1 MLRLNFL
8 DKFRALTLRLS
19 NIKMKYILLLFC
31 SIQIFILSAQISP
44 DKIDIVRDQWGVAHI
59 YAEKDA
65 EVAYGLAWAH
75 AEDDFKTIQSTLLA
89 GKLMAGRQFGKDG
102 AGIDFFTQF
111 IGAPDVVKEKK
122 DELSPEFLALL
133 DGYIQGIN
141 SYASHHKEE
150 VLNRKLFPI
159 TADDMLTAFVLS
171 LSAMSGA
178 DKIVGE
184 IVANKSF
191 NNPYVGIGSNGIAIS
206 ETKTTTSESF
216 LAVNSH
222 QPFEGPASWYEV
234 HLNSEEGW
242 NMLGSLFPGS
252 PTIFHGVNENLGW
265 AHTVNHPDKMDVY
278 QLRMHPDK
286 KKHYYFDGEI
296 LALEKR
302 KAKLKVKI
310 LGIPIPISK
319 TYYQSIYGPT
329 LKNDNGYFS
338 LNFAANQNLKAIQQW
353 YEMTKTKNLP
363 EFKRVVSQLY
373 LPDFNIVYADK
384 DHHIFYISNAKLP
397 IRNPIY
403 NWKNVLPGDT
413 SATQWTTYHTF
424 DELPQYTDPKAGY
437 LFNMN
442 NTPFNATAY
451 EENLDSLEF
460 PIEMGFSLTDNNR
473 SIRFQNLMS
482 QEEKLSYE
490 NFKRIKFDIQFPD
503 QFQFKENVNIIFE
516 LNPSDYPDIENY
528 LKILQDWDRRAEKES
543 IGAGLMK
550 VLINNA
556 KGKEI
561 DKATAVEI
569 VKISQAQLIAEFGT
583 IKVPFSKLQVH
594 KRGDKE
600 MSIDGLPDV
609 IAPMYTK
616 KMGEGLKE
624 KTYVGESY
632 ILLARFGEG
641 LPKLESIMPYGASSK
656 SESPHYTDQMEMF
669 VNKELKPMTLDK
681 EEIYEN
687 ATRIYH
693 PQVE

>member
-1 MLRLNFL
+1 
-8 DKFRALTLRLS
+8 
-19 NIKMKYILLLFC
+19 MKYILLLFC
-31 SIQIFILSAQISP
+31 GIQFFTLSAQISP

-59 YAEKDA
+59 YAEKDS

-75 AEDDFKTIQSTLLA
+75 SEDDFKTIQSTLLA

-141 SYASHHKEE
+141 SYAEHHKDE
-150 VLNRKLFPI
+150 VLNRKLFPV
-159 TADDMLTAFVLS
+159 TDDDMLTAFVLS

-178 DKIVGE
+178 DKIVGD
-184 IVANKSF
+184 IVTNQSF

-206 ETKTTTSESF
+206 KNKTTTGESF

-286 KKHYYFDGEI
+286 KEHYYFDGKVLE
-296 LALEKR
+296 LEKR

-310 LGIPIPISK
+310 LGIPIPLSK
-319 TYYQSIYGPT
+319 TYYQSVYGPT

-338 LNFAANQNLKAIQQW
+338 LSFAANQNLKAIQQW
-353 YEMTKTKNLP
+353 YEMTKTKNLQ
-363 EFKRVVSQLY
+363 EFKGVVSQLY

-384 DHHIFYISNAKLP
+384 DHHIFYVSNAQLP
-397 IRNPIY
+397 VRDPNF

-413 SATQWTTYHTF
+413 SATQWDNHHAF

-442 NTPFNATAY
+442 NTPFNATAF
-451 EENLDSLEF
+451 EENLDSLDF
-460 PIEMGFSLTDNNR
+460 PAEMGFSLKDNNR
-473 SIRFQNLMS
+473 SIRFQNLIS
-482 QEEKLSYE
+482 QEDKLSYE
-490 NFKRIKFDIQFPD
+490 DFKRIKFDIQYPE
-503 QFQFKENVNIIFE
+503 QFQFEEEVNIIFE
-516 LNPSDYPDIENY
+516 LKPKDYPEIEDY
-528 LKILQDWDRRAEKES
+528 LNILQNWDRKTENES

-569 VKISQAQLIAEFGT
+569 VKISQSQLIAEFGT
-583 IKVPFSKLQVH
+583 IKVPLSELQVH

-600 MSIDGLPDV
+600 MPIDGLPDV

-624 KTYVGESY
+624 QTYVGESY

-681 EEIYEN
+681 EEIYKN
-687 ATRIYH
+687 AKRIYH
-693 PQVE
+693 PMLE

>member
-1 MLRLNFL
+1 
-8 DKFRALTLRLS
+8 
-19 NIKMKYILLLFC
+19 MKYILLLFSFFNC
-31 SIQIFILSAQISP
+31 FQIFAQISAE
-44 DKIDIVRDQWGVAHI
+44 KIDIVRDKWGVAHI
-59 YAEKDA
+59 YAETDA

-75 AEDDFKTIQSTLLA
+75 AEDDFKTIQSTLIA

-111 IGAPDVVKEKK
+111 IGAPNVVKEKK

-133 DGYIQGIN
+133 NGYIQGIN
-141 SYASHHKEE
+141 SYALHHKRE
-150 VLNRKLFPI
+150 VLHRKLFPV

-171 LSAMSGA
+171 LSAMSGG
-178 DKIVGE
+178 DKIVGD
-184 IVANKSF
+184 IVADKQF
-191 NNPYVGIGSNGIAIS
+191 NNPYKGIGSNGIAIRKS
-206 ETKTTTSESF
+206 KTTTRESF

-265 AHTVNHPDKMDVY
+265 AHTVNHPDKMDIY

-286 KKHYYFDGEI
+286 KEHYYFDGEI

-319 TYYQSIYGPT
+319 TYYESVYGPT
-329 LKNDNGYFS
+329 LKNDHGFFA
-338 LNFAANQNLKAIQQW
+338 LTFAANQDLKAIQQW
-353 YEMTKTKNLP
+353 YEMTKTKDLE
-363 EFKRVVSQLY
+363 EFKSVVSQLY
-373 LPDFNIVYADK
+373 LPDFNIIYTDK
-384 DHHIFYISNAKLP
+384 DHHIFYVSNAKLP
-397 IRNPIY
+397 VRNPVY
-403 NWKNVLPGDT
+403 NWRSVLPGDT
-413 SATQWTTYHTF
+413 SATLWSKYHSF
-424 DELPQYTDPKAGY
+424 EELPQYTDPKAGY

-451 EENLDSLEF
+451 DDNLDSLDF
-460 PIEMGFSLTDNNR
+460 PQEMGFSITDNNR

-482 QEEKLSYE
+482 KEEKLSYE
-490 NFKRIKFDIQFPD
+490 DFKRLKFDIQYPD
-503 QFQFKENVNIIFE
+503 EFQFKENVNIVFE
-516 LNPSDYPDIENY
+516 LKPENY
-528 LKILQDWDRRAEKES
+528 PEIQKSLEILQEWDRRAEKES

-550 VLINNA
+550 VLISNA

-561 DKATAVEI
+561 DRATAVEI
-569 VKISQAQLIAEFGT
+569 VKKSKAQLIDEFGT
-583 IKVPFSKLQVH
+583 IEVPLSKLQVH
-594 KRGDKE
+594 KRGEKE
-600 MSIDGLPDV
+600 MAIDGLPDI
-609 IAPMYTK
+609 IAPMYTQ
-616 KMGEGLKE
+616 KMGAGLKE

-641 LPKLESIMPYGASSK
+641 LPKLESILPYVASSK
-656 SESPHYTDQMEMF
+656 AESPHYTDQMEMF

-681 EEIYEN
+681 EEIYKN
-687 ATRIYH
+687 AAKIYH
-693 PQVE
+693 PQAE

>member
-1 MLRLNFL
+1 
-8 DKFRALTLRLS
+8 
-19 NIKMKYILLLFC
+19 MKNILLLLCLLNSFLV
-31 SIQIFILSAQISP
+31 FAQISP
-44 DKIDIVRDQWGVAHI
+44 DKIDIVRDKWGVAHI

-141 SYASHHKEE
+141 SYAHHHKKE
-150 VLNRKLFPI
+150 VLHRKLFPV
-159 TADDMLTAFVLS
+159 TEDDMLTAFVLS

-178 DKIVGE
+178 DKVLGD

-206 ETKTTTSESF
+206 KSKTTSGESF

-234 HLNSEEGW
+234 HLSSEEGW

-252 PTIFHGVNENLGW
+252 PTIFHGVNEDLGW
-265 AHTVNHPDKMDVY
+265 AHTVNHPDKMDIY

-286 KKHYYFDGEI
+286 KEHYYFDGEI

-319 TYYQSIYGPT
+319 TYYESVYGPT
-329 LKNDNGYFS
+329 LKNDHGFFA
-338 LNFAANQNLKAIQQW
+338 LTFAANQDLKAIQQW
-353 YEMTKTKNLP
+353 YEMTKTKNL
-363 EFKRVVSQLY
+363 EQFKSVVSQLY

-384 DHHIFYISNAKLP
+384 DHHIYYVSNAKLP
-397 IRNPIY
+397 VRNQAY
-403 NWKNVLPGDT
+403 NWRNVLPGDT
-413 SATQWTTYHTF
+413 SATLWSKYHSF
-424 DELPQYTDPKAGY
+424 EELPQYTDPKAGY

-451 EENLDSLEF
+451 DDNLDSLDF
-460 PIEMGFSLTDNNR
+460 PQEMGFSITDNNR

-482 QEEKLSYE
+482 KEEKLSYE
-490 NFKRIKFDIQFPD
+490 DFKRLKFDIQYPD
-503 QFQFKENVNIIFE
+503 EFQFKENVNIVFE
-516 LNPSDYPDIENY
+516 LKPENY
-528 LKILQDWDRRAEKES
+528 PEIQKSLEILQEWDRRAEKES

-550 VLINNA
+550 VLISNA

-561 DKATAVEI
+561 DRATAVEI
-569 VKISQAQLIAEFGT
+569 VKKSQAQLIDEFGT
-583 IKVPFSKLQVH
+583 IEVPLSKLQVH
-594 KRGDKE
+594 KRGKKE
-600 MSIDGLPDV
+600 MAIDGLPDV
-609 IAPMYTK
+609 IAPMYTI
-616 KMGEGLKE
+616 KMGVGLKE

-656 SESPHYTDQMEMF
+656 PESPHYTDQMEMF

-681 EEIYEN
+681 EEIYKN
-687 ATRIYH
+687 AAKVYH

>member
-1 MLRLNFL
+1 
-8 DKFRALTLRLS
+8 
-19 NIKMKYILLLFC
+19 MKYIFLLF
-31 SIQIFILSAQISP
+31 SFLSCLQLYAQISA
-44 DKIDIVRDQWGVAHI
+44 DKIDIVRDKWGVAHI
-59 YAEKDA
+59 YAETDA

-111 IGAPDVVKEKK
+111 IGAPEVVAEKK
-122 DELSPEFLALL
+122 NELSPEFLALL

-141 SYASHHKEE
+141 SYAEHHNKE
-150 VLNRKLFPI
+150 VLHRKLFPVS
-159 TADDMLTAFVLS
+159 DDDLLTAFVLS

-178 DKIVGE
+178 DKIVGD
-184 IVANKSF
+184 IVSNKSF

-206 ETKTTTSESF
+206 KSKTTTEESF

-242 NMLGSLFPGS
+242 NILGSLFPAS

-286 KKHYYFDGEI
+286 KEHYYFDGEV
-296 LALEKR
+296 LELEKR
-302 KAKLKVKI
+302 RAKLKVKI

-319 TYYQSIYGPT
+319 TYYETVYGPT

-338 LNFAANQNLKAIQQW
+338 LSFSANQDLKAIQQW
-353 YEMTKTKNLP
+353 YEMTKTKNLQ
-363 EFKRVVSQLY
+363 EFKSVVSQLY

-384 DHHIFYISNAKLP
+384 EHHIYYVSNAKLP
-397 IRNPIY
+397 IRDPYY

-413 SATQWTTYHTF
+413 SVTQWRNYHSF
-424 DELPQYTDPKAGY
+424 NELPQYTDPKAGY

-442 NTPFNATAY
+442 NSPFNATDYA
-451 EENLDSLEF
+451 ENLDSLDF
-460 PIEMGFSLTDNNR
+460 PAEMGFSITDNNR
-473 SIRFQNLMS
+473 SIRFQNLIS
-482 QEEKLSYE
+482 KERKLSYE
-490 NFKRIKFDIQFPD
+490 DFKRIKFDIQYPD
-503 QFQFKENVNIIFE
+503 EFQFKEDVNIVFE
-516 LNPSDYPDIENY
+516 LNPDKYPEIENY
-528 LKILQDWDRRAEKES
+528 LEILQEWDRSAEKES

-550 VLINNA
+550 VLISNA
-556 KGKEI
+556 EGKDI
-561 DKATAVEI
+561 DSTTAIEI
-569 VKISQAQLIAEFGT
+569 VKKSQSQLIAEFGT
-583 IKVPFSKLQVH
+583 IEVPLSELQIH
-594 KRGDKE
+594 KRGDTE
-600 MSIDGLPDV
+600 MTIDGLPDV
-609 IAPMYTK
+609 IAPMYTQK
-616 KMGEGLKE
+616 IGSGLKE

-641 LPKLESIMPYGASSK
+641 LPKLESIMPYGTSSK
-656 SESPHYTDQMEMF
+656 PESPHYTDQMEMF

-681 EEIYEN
+681 KEIYKN
-687 ATRIYH
+687 AAKIYH

>member
-1 MLRLNFL
+1 
-8 DKFRALTLRLS
+8 
-19 NIKMKYILLLFC
+19 MKYVFLFFFTL
-31 SIQIFILSAQISP
+31 IFFPLSAQISP

-59 YAEKDA
+59 YAGKDA

-111 IGAPDVVKEKK
+111 IGAPNVVKEKK

-141 SYASHHKEE
+141 SYALHHKEE
-150 VLNRKLFPI
+150 VLNRKLFPV

-178 DKIVGE
+178 DKIVGD
-184 IVANKSF
+184 IVANKKF
-191 NNPYVGIGSNGIAIS
+191 NNPYVGIGSNGIAIRKS
-206 ETKTTTSESF
+206 KTTTEESF

-265 AHTVNHPDKMDVY
+265 AHTVNHPDKMDLY

-286 KKHYYFDGEI
+286 KEHYYFDGEI
-296 LALEKR
+296 LELDKR

-310 LGIPIPISK
+310 LGIPIPLSK
-319 TYYQSIYGPT
+319 TYYQSVYGPT

-338 LNFAANQNLKAIQQW
+338 LSFAANQNLKAIQQW
-353 YEMTKTKNLP
+353 YEMTKTQNLE
-363 EFKRVVSQLY
+363 EFKSVVSQLY

-384 DHHIFYISNAKLP
+384 DHHIFYVSNAKLP
-397 IRNPIY
+397 IRNPKY
-403 NWKNVLPGDT
+403 DWKNVLPGDT
-413 SATQWTTYHTF
+413 SVTQWRNYHSF

-442 NTPFNATAY
+442 NSPFNATDYA
-451 EENLDSLEF
+451 ENLDSLDF
-460 PIEMGFSLTDNNR
+460 PAEMGFSLTDNNR
-473 SIRFQNLMS
+473 SIRFQTLMS
-482 QEEKLSYE
+482 KKEKLSYE
-490 NFKRIKFDIQFPD
+490 DFKRIKFDIQYPNE
-503 QFQFKENVNIIFE
+503 FQFKENVNIVFE
-516 LNPSDYPDIENY
+516 LNPEDYPEIEDY
-528 LKILQDWDRRAEKES
+528 LTILQNWDRKAEKES

-550 VLINNA
+550 VLITNA
-556 KGKEI
+556 KGQKI
-561 DKATAVEI
+561 DKAKAVEI
-569 VKISQAQLIAEFGT
+569 VKKSQAQMIYEFGT
-583 IKVPFSKLQVH
+583 IEVPLSKMQVH

-600 MSIDGLPDV
+600 IPIDGLPDV
-609 IAPMYTK
+609 IAPMYTQK
-616 KMGEGLKE
+616 IGDGLKE

-656 SESPHYTDQMEMF
+656 PESPHYTDQVEMF

-681 EEIYEN
+681 EEIYKN
-687 ATRIYH
+687 AAKIYH
-693 PQVE
+693 PQAE

>member
-1 MLRLNFL
+1 
-8 DKFRALTLRLS
+8 
-19 NIKMKYILLLFC
+19 MKYVFLFFFTL
-31 SIQIFILSAQISP
+31 IFFPLSAQISP

-59 YAEKDA
+59 YAGKDA

-111 IGAPDVVKEKK
+111 IGAPNVVKEKK

-141 SYASHHKEE
+141 SYALHHKEE
-150 VLNRKLFPI
+150 VLNRKLFPV

-178 DKIVGE
+178 DKIVGD
-184 IVANKSF
+184 IVANKKF

-206 ETKTTTSESF
+206 KSKTTTEESF

-265 AHTVNHPDKMDVY
+265 AHTVNHPDKMDLY

-286 KKHYYFDGEI
+286 KEHYYFDGEI
-296 LALEKR
+296 LELDKR

-310 LGIPIPISK
+310 LGIPIPLSK
-319 TYYQSIYGPT
+319 TYYQSVYGPT

-338 LNFAANQNLKAIQQW
+338 LSFAANQNLKAIQQW
-353 YEMTKTKNLP
+353 YEMTKTQNLE
-363 EFKRVVSQLY
+363 EFKSVVSQLY

-384 DHHIFYISNAKLP
+384 DHHIFYVSNAKLP
-397 IRNPIY
+397 IRNPKY
-403 NWKNVLPGDT
+403 DWKNVLPGDT
-413 SATQWTTYHTF
+413 SVTQWRNYHSF

-442 NTPFNATAY
+442 NSPFNATDYA
-451 EENLDSLEF
+451 ENLDSLDF
-460 PIEMGFSLTDNNR
+460 PAEMGFSLTDNNR
-473 SIRFQNLMS
+473 SIRFQTLMS
-482 QEEKLSYE
+482 KEEKLSYE
-490 NFKRIKFDIQFPD
+490 DFKKIKFDIQYPNE
-503 QFQFKENVNIIFE
+503 FQFKENVNIVFE
-516 LNPSDYPDIENY
+516 LNPEDYPEIEDY
-528 LKILQDWDRRAEKES
+528 LTILQNWDRKAEKES
-543 IGAGLMK
+543 VGAGLMK
-550 VLINNA
+550 VLITNA
-556 KGKEI
+556 KGQKI
-561 DKATAVEI
+561 DKAKAVEI
-569 VKISQAQLIAEFGT
+569 VKKSQSQLIYEFGT
-583 IKVPFSKLQVH
+583 IEVPLSKMQVH

-600 MSIDGLPDV
+600 IPIDGLPDV
-609 IAPMYTK
+609 IAPMYTQK
-616 KMGEGLKE
+616 IGDGLKE

-656 SESPHYTDQMEMF
+656 PKSPHYTDQMEMF

-681 EEIYEN
+681 EEIYKN
-687 ATRIYH
+687 AAKIYH
-693 PQVE
+693 PQAE

>member
-1 MLRLNFL
+1 
-8 DKFRALTLRLS
+8 
-19 NIKMKYILLLFC
+19 MKYIISLFFTLNFF
-31 SIQIFILSAQISP
+31 SVSAQISP
-44 DKIDIVRDQWGVAHI
+44 ENIDIVRDQWGVAHI

-89 GKLMAGRQFGKDG
+89 GKLMAGRQFGKEG

-111 IGAPDVVKEKK
+111 IGAPEVVKEKK
-122 DELSPEFLALL
+122 NELSPEFMALL

-141 SYASHHKEE
+141 SYAIHHKNE
-150 VLNRKLFPI
+150 VLHRKIFPV
-159 TADDMLTAFVLS
+159 TEVDMLTAFVLS

-178 DKIVGE
+178 DKMVGD

-206 ETKTTTSESF
+206 KNKTITGESF

-222 QPFEGPASWYEV
+222 QPFEGPSSWYEV

-252 PTIFHGVNENLGW
+252 PTIFHGVNEYLGW

-286 KKHYYFDGEI
+286 KEHYFFDGEV
-296 LALEKR
+296 LELDKR

-310 LGIPIPISK
+310 LGIPIPLSK
-319 TYYQSIYGPT
+319 TYYQSVYGPT
-329 LKNDNGYFS
+329 LKNDNGFFALS
-338 LNFAANQNLKAIQQW
+338 FAANQDLKAIQQW
-353 YEMTKTKNLP
+353 YEMTKTKNMK
-363 EFKRVVSQLY
+363 EFKNVVSQLY

-384 DHHIFYISNAKLP
+384 DHHIFYVSNARLP
-397 IRNPIY
+397 IRNPDF

-413 SATQWTTYHTF
+413 SATQWKKYHAF
-424 DELPQYTDPKAGY
+424 NELPQYTDPAAGY
-437 LFNMN
+437 LFNSN
-442 NTPFNATAY
+442 NTPFNATAH
-451 EENLDSLEF
+451 EENLDSLDF
-460 PIEMGFSLTDNNR
+460 PSEMGFSLKDNNR
-473 SIRFQNLMS
+473 SIRFQNLIR
-482 QEEKLSYE
+482 QVEKLSYE
-490 NFKRIKFDIQFPD
+490 DFKRIKFDIQYPD
-503 QFQFKENVNIIFE
+503 QFQFEEDINIIFE
-516 LNPSDYPDIENY
+516 MKPKVYPEIEEY
-528 LKILQDWDRRAEKES
+528 LKILQNWDRKAEKES

-556 KGKEI
+556 KGNSI
-561 DKATAVEI
+561 DSTTAIEI
-569 VKISQAQLIAEFGT
+569 VKESKNQLMDEFGT
-583 IKVPFSKLQVH
+583 IEVPLMKLQVH
-594 KRGDKE
+594 KRGEKE
-600 MSIDGLPDV
+600 KPIDGLPDV

-641 LPKLESIMPYGASSK
+641 LPKLESIMPYGTSSK
-656 SESPHYTDQMEMF
+656 PESPHYTDQMEMF

-681 EEIYEN
+681 EEIYKN
-687 ATRIYH
+687 AAKIYH

>member
-1 MLRLNFL
+1 
-8 DKFRALTLRLS
+8 
-19 NIKMKYILLLFC
+19 MKYVFLFFFTL
-31 SIQIFILSAQISP
+31 IFFPLSAQISP

-59 YAEKDA
+59 YAGKDA

-111 IGAPDVVKEKK
+111 IGAPNVVKEKK

-141 SYASHHKEE
+141 SYALHHKEE
-150 VLNRKLFPI
+150 VLNRKLFPV

-178 DKIVGE
+178 DKIVGD
-184 IVANKSF
+184 IVANKKF
-191 NNPYVGIGSNGIAIS
+191 NNPYVGIGSNGIAIRKS
-206 ETKTTTSESF
+206 KTTTEESF

-265 AHTVNHPDKMDVY
+265 AHTVNHPDKMDLY

-286 KKHYYFDGEI
+286 KEHYYFNGEI
-296 LALEKR
+296 LELDKR

-310 LGIPIPISK
+310 LGIPIPLSK
-319 TYYQSIYGPT
+319 TYYQSVYGPT

-338 LNFAANQNLKAIQQW
+338 LSFAANQNLKAIQQW
-353 YEMTKTKNLP
+353 YEMTKTQNLE
-363 EFKRVVSQLY
+363 EFKSVVSQLY

-384 DHHIFYISNAKLP
+384 DHHIFYVSNAKLP
-397 IRNPIY
+397 IRNPKY
-403 NWKNVLPGDT
+403 DWKNVLPGDT
-413 SATQWTTYHTF
+413 SVTQWRNYHSF

-442 NTPFNATAY
+442 NSPFNATDYA
-451 EENLDSLEF
+451 ENLDSLDF
-460 PIEMGFSLTDNNR
+460 PAEMGFSLTDNNR
-473 SIRFQNLMS
+473 SIRFQTLMS
-482 QEEKLSYE
+482 KEEKLSYE
-490 NFKRIKFDIQFPD
+490 DFKRIKFDIQYPNE
-503 QFQFKENVNIIFE
+503 FQFKENVNIVFE
-516 LNPSDYPDIENY
+516 LNPEDYPEIEDY
-528 LKILQDWDRRAEKES
+528 LTILQNWDRKAEKES
-543 IGAGLMK
+543 VGAGLMK
-550 VLINNA
+550 VLITNA
-556 KGKEI
+556 KGQKI
-561 DKATAVEI
+561 DKAKAVEI
-569 VKISQAQLIAEFGT
+569 VKKSQSQLIYEFGT
-583 IKVPFSKLQVH
+583 IEVPLSKMQVH

-600 MSIDGLPDV
+600 IPIDGLPDV
-609 IAPMYTK
+609 IAPMYTQK
-616 KMGEGLKE
+616 IGDGLKE

-656 SESPHYTDQMEMF
+656 PESPHYTDQMEMF

-681 EEIYEN
+681 EEIYKN
-687 ATRIYH
+687 AAKIYH
-693 PQVE
+693 PQAE

>member
-1 MLRLNFL
+1 
-8 DKFRALTLRLS
+8 
-19 NIKMKYILLLFC
+19 MKYVFLFFFTL
-31 SIQIFILSAQISP
+31 IFFPLSAQISP

-59 YAEKDA
+59 YAGKDA

-111 IGAPDVVKEKK
+111 IGAPNVVKEKK

-141 SYASHHKEE
+141 SYALHHKEE
-150 VLNRKLFPI
+150 VLNRKLFPV

-178 DKIVGE
+178 DKIVGD
-184 IVANKSF
+184 IVANKKF
-191 NNPYVGIGSNGIAIS
+191 NNPYVGIGSNGIAIRKS
-206 ETKTTTSESF
+206 KTTTEESF

-265 AHTVNHPDKMDVY
+265 AHTVNHPDKMDLY

-286 KKHYYFDGEI
+286 KEHYYFDGEI
-296 LALEKR
+296 LELDKR

-310 LGIPIPISK
+310 LGIPIPLSK
-319 TYYQSIYGPT
+319 TYYQSVYGPT

-338 LNFAANQNLKAIQQW
+338 LSFAANQNLKAIQQW
-353 YEMTKTKNLP
+353 YEMTKTQNLE
-363 EFKRVVSQLY
+363 EFKSVVSQLY

-384 DHHIFYISNAKLP
+384 DHHIFYVSNAKLP
-397 IRNPIY
+397 IRNPKY
-403 NWKNVLPGDT
+403 DWKNVLPGDT
-413 SATQWTTYHTF
+413 SVTQWRNYHSF

-442 NTPFNATAY
+442 NSPFNATDYA
-451 EENLDSLEF
+451 ENLDSLDF
-460 PIEMGFSLTDNNR
+460 PAEMGFSLTDNNR
-473 SIRFQNLMS
+473 SIRFQTLMS
-482 QEEKLSYE
+482 KEEKLSYE
-490 NFKRIKFDIQFPD
+490 DFKRIKFDIQYPNE
-503 QFQFKENVNIIFE
+503 FQFKENVNIVFE
-516 LNPSDYPDIENY
+516 LNPEDYPEIEDY
-528 LKILQDWDRRAEKES
+528 LTILQNWDRKAEKES
-543 IGAGLMK
+543 IAAGLMK
-550 VLINNA
+550 VLITNA
-556 KGKEI
+556 KGQKI
-561 DKATAVEI
+561 DKAKAIEI
-569 VKISQAQLIAEFGT
+569 VKKSQSQLIYEFGT
-583 IKVPFSKLQVH
+583 IEVPLSKMQVH

-600 MSIDGLPDV
+600 MPIDGLPDV
-609 IAPMYTK
+609 IAPMYTQK
-616 KMGEGLKE
+616 IGDGLKE

-656 SESPHYTDQMEMF
+656 PESPHYTDQMEMF
-669 VNKELKPMTLDK
+669 VNKELKPITLDK
-681 EEIYEN
+681 EEIYKN
-687 ATRIYH
+687 AAKIYH
-693 PQVE
+693 PQAE

>member
-1 MLRLNFL
+1 
-8 DKFRALTLRLS
+8 
-19 NIKMKYILLLFC
+19 MKYTLILFC
-31 SIQIFILSAQISP
+31 FFKIFLLSAQISP
-44 DKIDIVRDQWGVAHI
+44 EKIDIVRDKWGVAHI

-102 AGIDFFTQF
+102 AAIDFFTQF

-122 DELSPEFLALL
+122 NELSPEFLALL

-141 SYASHHKEE
+141 SYALHHKKE
-150 VLNRKLFPI
+150 VLHRKLFPV
-159 TADDMLTAFVLS
+159 TSDDMLTAFVLS

-178 DKIVGE
+178 DKIVGD
-184 IVANKSF
+184 IVANKKF
-191 NNPYVGIGSNGIAIS
+191 NNPYKGIGSNGIAIS
-206 ETKTTTSESF
+206 KSKTTTGESF

-278 QLRMHPDK
+278 QLRMHPNK
-286 KKHYYFDGEI
+286 KEHYYFDGEV
-296 LALEKR
+296 LELEKR

-310 LGIPIPISK
+310 LGIPIPLSK
-319 TYYQSIYGPT
+319 TYYQSVYGPT
-329 LKNDNGYFS
+329 LKNDNGFFALS
-338 LNFAANQNLKAIQQW
+338 FAANQDLKAIQQW
-353 YEMTKTKNLP
+353 YEMTKTQNLQ
-363 EFKRVVSQLY
+363 EFKSVVCRLY

-384 DHHIFYISNAKLP
+384 DHYIFYVSNAKLP
-397 IRNPIY
+397 VRNPIY

-413 SATQWTTYHTF
+413 SATLWDKYHSF
-424 DELPQYTDPKAGY
+424 DELPQYTNPEAGY

-442 NTPFNATAY
+442 NTPFNATANN
-451 EENLDSLEF
+451 ENLDSLDF
-460 PIEMGFSLTDNNR
+460 PSEMGFSLKDNNR
-473 SIRFQNLMS
+473 SIRFQRLVD
-482 QEEKLSYE
+482 QENKLSYKD
-490 NFKRIKFDIQFPD
+490 FKRIKFDIQYPD
-503 QFQFKENVNIIFE
+503 QFQFEEDVNIVFE
-516 LNPSDYPDIENY
+516 LNPKEYPEIEDY
-528 LKILQDWDRRAEKES
+528 LKILQNWDRKAEKES

-556 KGKEI
+556 KGKDI
-561 DKATAVEI
+561 DSTIAIEI
-569 VKISQAQLIAEFGT
+569 VKKSKNQLMNEFGT
-583 IKVPFSKLQVH
+583 IDVPLSKLQVH
-594 KRGDKE
+594 KRGETE

-609 IAPMYTK
+609 IAPMYTQ
-616 KMGEGLKE
+616 KMGDGLKE

-641 LPKLESIMPYGASSK
+641 LPKLESIMPYGTSSK
-656 SESPHYTDQMEMF
+656 PESPHYTDQMEMF

-681 EEIYEN
+681 EEIYKN
-687 ATRIYH
+687 AVKIYH